1 MTITLY
7 TGSPGSGKSYNCV
20 RTIYSW
26 LTKRKNNSVIAN
38 FDITINN
45 EKLKKRIKGK
55 FTRIYDE
62 DINIDYMINYYKE
75 NHLPN
80 VEAQTLLIIDEASLF
95 FNSREWMVDK
105 GRKDWLKF
113 MAQHRKFGYEIILIC
128 QNDRQ
133 IDRQIRSLV
142 EYEKIHRKAN
152 NHKILSLFPKTLFVC
167 VNYWYVLNMRVDSE
181 MFFYRKKY
189 GEIYDTFNTFNY
201 KADVISNKS
210 D

>member
-26 LTKRKNNSVIAN
+26 LTKKKNNCVVAN
-38 FDITINN
+38 FDIKIKN
-45 EKLKKRIKGK
+45 EKMKKKIKGK

-62 DINIDYMINYYKE
+62 DITTTYMLEYANK
-75 NHLPN
+75 NHEPSL
-80 VEAQTLLIIDEASLF
+80 ESQTLLIIDEASLY
-95 FNSREWMVDK
+95 FNSREWMADK
-105 GRKDWLKF
+105 SRKDWLKF
-113 MAQHRKFGYEIILIC
+113 MAQHRKFGFEIILLC

-142 EYEKIHRKAN
+142 EYEKIHRKVN
-152 NHKILSLFPKTLFVC
+152 NHKIFKIFPKTVFVC
-167 VNYWYVLNMRVDSE
+167 VNYWYVLNMKVDSE
-181 MFFYRKKY
+181 FIFYTKKF

-201 KADVISNKS
+201 NKDNS
-210 D
+210 GSS